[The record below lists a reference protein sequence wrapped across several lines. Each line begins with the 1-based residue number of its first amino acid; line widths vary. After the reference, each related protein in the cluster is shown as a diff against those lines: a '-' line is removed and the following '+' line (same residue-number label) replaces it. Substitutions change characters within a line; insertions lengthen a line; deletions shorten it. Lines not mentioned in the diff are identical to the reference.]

1 MWSRLEEVGGFLYR
15 HRRKVAAGAVAVV
28 AIGACAALYFSL
40 GSKDETLSAPQT
52 IEDAARREE
61 SASARRST
69 LSQQLRRVARIHEQ
83 FEQTLQLF
91 VPTLHIK
98 VVSVV
103 DVNSTIAK
111 IKELRASR
119 PESSVDEDEL
129 WEEIKVNT
137 FALVLVCAY
146 SLCTLSVLLKIQL
159 HIIAG
164 SNFASQLTTSDGS
177 NGRKVIEGTYAH
189 FYDKG
194 VEALYHRLPPIVRDK
209 LVSWKVRRGLARTT
223 QS

>member
-1 MWSRLEEVGGFLYR
+1 M
-15 HRRKVAAGAVAVV
+15 
-28 AIGACAALYFSL
+28 
-40 GSKDETLSAPQT
+40 
-52 IEDAARREE
+52 
-61 SASARRST
+61 
-69 LSQQLRRVARIHEQ
+69 ARIHEQ

-103 DVNSTIAK
+103 DVSSTIAR

-119 PESSVDEDEL
+119 PESGVDEEAL

-146 SLCTLSVLLKIQL
+146 SLCALSVLLKIQL
-159 HIIAG
+159 HIIAS
-164 SNFASQLTTSDGS
+164 SNVASAPSPSDGS
-177 NGRKVIEGTYAH
+177 EGKRVFEGTYAF

-194 VEALYHRLPPIVRDK
+194 IEALYLRLLPIVRDK
-209 LVSWKVRRGLARTT
+209 LSSWRVKEKLGVDYAELVRVLADMRRELEECEGGLGHVLPSILICKSPTC
-223 QS
+223 SL